1 MASGVQ
7 RADPANAHQATQ
19 PAPSPADKAVEASM
33 TQRSCAG
40 GGFVSFALWT
50 LVLSACAKGI
60 SATSFDNWGADDF
73 PDAAADPPGL
83 SPAGLVPSSDA
94 AFATPSSPDPSLSQ
108 SRDAAAAHDGLD
120 NDVRD
125 ETPTDP
131 SGTLGVV
138 SSDDADAARPDASG
152 EIDNGTAYADAGA
165 DAGSND
171 DAIASARD
179 DSGAS
184 EPIPL
189 ASNASPGDLLITEI
203 MFAPWGPE
211 PQSEW
216 FEIYNTTV
224 LPTLLSGLTIEDGY
238 PRTHLIAASPPV
250 IVPAQSYVVLV
261 RDRAVALA
269 NLVPEASI
277 AYEYG
282 TGLPPGEGIQLENGT
297 SGGLSLWNGATELVN
312 VPYGSWDMASYG
324 QSIELQALQ
333 YLDSDSPASWCI
345 AQSPWADGSDDGTP
359 GADNDCP

>member
-1 MASGVQ
+1 
-7 RADPANAHQATQ
+7 
-19 PAPSPADKAVEASM
+19 M

-40 GGFVSFALWT
+40 GGFVSLALWT

-60 SATSFDNWGADDF
+60 SGASFDTWGADDSA
-73 PDAAADPPGL
+73 PDAASD
-83 SPAGLVPSSDA
+83 PAGLTPAGLAPSSDA
-94 AFATPSSPDPSLSQ
+94 AFASPSSPDPSVSQ
-108 SRDAAAAHDGLD
+108 TRDAAAADDGLD

-125 ETPTDP
+125 ETRADP
-131 SGTLGVV
+131 SGTLGAVPY
-138 SSDDADAARPDASG
+138 DDADAARPDASG
-152 EIDNGTAYADAGA
+152 EIDNGTAGADAGADADAGAGA

-171 DAIASARD
+171 AIAAAPD

-184 EPIPL
+184 QPIPL
-189 ASNASPGDLLITEI
+189 ASSASPGDLLITEI

-216 FEIYNTTV
+216 FEIYNTTT

-269 NLVPEASI
+269 NVVPEASI
-277 AYEYG
+277 VYEYG

-324 QSIELQALQ
+324 QSIELQALE

-345 AQSPWADGSDDGTP
+345 AQYPWADGSDDGTP